1 MEKMMILRAVSPMMS
16 RQFPDKQTGATVTI
30 HWVELT
36 MTDGIDT
43 IVGELTLPK
52 VKNAQGQ
59 FEEPQVPS
67 FEIDRIYNVDAE
79 IDGASGT
86 TADGKYWSRNRI
98 NLKKVCAL

>member
-1 MEKMMILRAVSPMMS
+1 MILKGVSPLMS

-59 FEEPQVPS
+59 LEEPKVPP

-86 TADGKYWSRNRI
+86 TSEGKYWSRNRVNI
-98 NLKKVCAL
+98 KKVIEL